1 MTYTNVGLAFLVLL
15 AGSLAVGS
23 ARSWR
28 SGGWVAAAFVAT
40 ATILA
45 WADGLKV
52 LVNGRAVEGFVFALP
67 GFGSQLAVM
76 LDPLG
81 AGFLMV
87 ITAVSLIATIYSVGY
102 MGFYKKESPRRF
114 YSLLQLFIAGMI
126 GVVAVADWLFFIVLW
141 ELMTLASYFLVT
153 FERSDPRAVRAGFKY
168 FIMTHVATA
177 GLLVSAIVLWS
188 GTGSWSFQAHGEGLE
203 ALSVAMRGFLLAL
216 YLIAF
221 STKAGIFPMGDW
233 LPDAH
238 PAAPSGVSAIL
249 SGVMIK
255 LGAYGVIRVF
265 WDVLPGVGTASE
277 LTTWGLVIVLLG
289 TLSAFVGGVTAMKE
303 NDAKRLLAF
312 SSISQMG
319 YIFLALGIAVAFS
332 VTPGMSLLVMLALLA
347 AGFHILNDAIYKSL
361 LFMNAGSILY
371 STGTRDINKVGGLA
385 VVMPVAAAAGLVGVA
400 SLSGLPPM
408 NGFAS
413 KWFIYQAS
421 ISGGI
426 SLSPLIVA
434 AVVAFFVGLSTLAYS
449 LKYFNIAFLG
459 KPAASSGK
467 AVPIPLTMTFAQVVP
482 ALACILI
489 GLLPFRAI
497 GAVSSAM
504 SVPSAD
510 MFGIGRVGGLM
521 TVASGGAV
529 SAIWSPIV
537 LFGLFLIFF
546 VLAEVLRAS
555 GRASMRVVPSWYG
568 GEEHLDDE
576 VRFRA
581 KGFYS
586 PFNEAFAHV
595 YPRLAIPRLPSLGR
609 IRAALDLDK
618 WLYGPALR
626 GSGRFVDKVSR
637 SHIGVPQIYMI
648 WQVAGMIVV
657 VALLFALVK

>member
-413 KWFIYQAS
+413 KWLIYQAS

-426 SLSPLIVA
+426 NLSPLIVA

-555 GRASMRVVPSWYG
+555 GRASMRVVSSWYG

>member
-126 GVVAVADWLFFIVLW
+126 GVVAVADCLFFIVLW

-188 GTGSWSFQAHGEGLE
+188 GTGSWSFQAHGEGLG

-277 LTTWGLVIVLLG
+277 LTTWGLVIVFLG

-347 AGFHILNDAIYKSL
+347 AGFHTLNDAIYKSL

-385 VVMPVAAAAGLVGVA
+385 VVMPAAAAAGLVGVA

-413 KWFIYQAS
+413 KWLINQAS
-421 ISGGI
+421 SSGGI

>member
-1 MTYTNVGLAFLVLL
+1 MIYTNVGLAFLVLL

-188 GTGSWSFQAHGEGLE
+188 GTGSWSFQAHGEGLG

-277 LTTWGLVIVLLG
+277 LTTWGLVIVFLG

-385 VVMPVAAAAGLVGVA
+385 VVMPAAAAAGLVGVA

-413 KWFIYQAS
+413 KWLIYQAS

-426 SLSPLIVA
+426 NLSPLIVA

-555 GRASMRVVPSWYG
+555 GRASMRVVSSWYG